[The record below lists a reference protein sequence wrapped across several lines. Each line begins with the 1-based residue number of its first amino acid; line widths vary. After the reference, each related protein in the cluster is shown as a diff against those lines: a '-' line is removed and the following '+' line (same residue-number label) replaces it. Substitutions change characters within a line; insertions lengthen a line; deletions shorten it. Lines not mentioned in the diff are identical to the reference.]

1 MKTSYNRISEKLG
14 KINDVPL
21 LFFRLVLAYGFFK
34 PAKMKWSGIESVA
47 GWFESLGYPLPAF
60 SAYLAAITES
70 LGVILLLTGFL
81 TRFISVPL
89 MFMMLVAIFTVHWGN
104 GFEAG
109 NNGFEIPLY
118 YFLML
123 FALMVYGGGRYSVDS
138 AVGGV

>member
-1 MKTSYNRISEKLG
+1 MKACYYKISGKLT
-14 KINDVPL
+14 KLNDLPL

-34 PAKMKWSGIESVA
+34 PAKMKWFGIESMA
-47 GWFESLGYPLPAF
+47 GWFESLGYPFPVF

-70 LGVILLLTGFL
+70 IGVILLVVGFL
-81 TRFISVPL
+81 TRFITVPL

-104 GFEAG
+104 GFDAG

-123 FALMVYGGGRYSVDS
+123 FTLMVYGSGRYSVDRI
-138 AVGGV
+138 AFE